1 MELIIHTRT
10 RTGIGMRKYTIE
22 IKNMNYENKVN
33 FYSKKKK
40 KTVNWRTSEVQY
52 SKTQYEGSTWRICT
66 LQNCNACSAP
76 LSQLYRIFLS
86 SLLFSSPIPSHSIP
100 SQPKFTFSLSYLIFF
115 YLLSLLLYSLLF
127 SLLLYSSIFSS
138 SFFKLTFHYPLE

>member
-40 KTVNWRTSEVQY
+40 KTVNWRISEVQY
-52 SKTQYEGSTWRICT
+52 STIQYKGSTWRIST

-86 SLLFSSPIPSHSIP
+86 SPLFSHPLPC
-100 SQPKFTFSLSYLIFF
+100 QPKFIFSLSYLIFF

-138 SFFKLTFHYPLE
+138 SFFKLTFHFPLE